1 MRIQA
6 GLGAFKNLQQIRLMR
21 IHDQID
27 RDWTS
32 LVKLHNLPNE
42 TEQLRWARAS
52 EHAAKSLAAAY
63 LSAGAKATRIS
74 LRNLQTSILLS
85 KPLYTFFSDASQKLA
100 SLEIQFDS
108 RPSLDN
114 DLLEL
119 STLFKQGF
127 AAATGLKGLHLGFAR
142 PISTSFGAVFHD
154 VYWSRLLYIG
164 IGPWHLTSED
174 ITTFLL
180 RHRRT
185 LKCVRLRGVLLM
197 DGSQWIDVLRVLRR
211 DLKRL
216 KWVSLRSVGYSN
228 DIPIHHYHQGEDES
242 DGDDID
248 MDGDSH
254 SSTEDVIE
262 EQNESSR
269 EGSATGT
276 QSETDEDDG
285 EPVQGESRHASDDD
299 DSESEVVN
307 SFALDD
313 RLMLSH
319 ITSIPDAIPRVPRCN
334 CDSGFAWEDLKSDNL
349 QTPQRKLTKW
359 WESWAIKGCS
369 HDPN

>member
-1 MRIQA
+1 MRV
-6 GLGAFKNLQQIRLMR
+6 
-21 IHDQID
+21 HDQID

-32 LVKLHNLPNE
+32 LVRAHNLPNE
-42 TEQLRWARAS
+42 TDQLRWARAS
-52 EHAAKSLAAAY
+52 EHAAKSLATAY

-74 LRNLQTSILLS
+74 LRNLQTSVLLS
-85 KPLYTFFSDASQKLA
+85 KSPYNIFSDVSQNLV
-100 SLEIQFDS
+100 SLEIQFDN

-127 AAATGLKGLHLGFAR
+127 AAAINLKGLHLGFAR

-154 VYWSRLLYIG
+154 VYWSKLLYIG

-174 ITTFLL
+174 ITSFLL

-185 LKCVRLRGVLLM
+185 LKCVRLRGVLLK
-197 DGSQWIDVLRVLRR
+197 DGSQWLDVLRVLRR

-228 DIPIHHYHQGEDES
+228 DIPAHHYHQAEDDSDEDEL
-242 DGDDID
+242 D

-254 SSTEDVIE
+254 SSTENDTEDEDV
-262 EQNESSR
+262 SSS
-269 EGSATGT
+269 EGSTSGT
-276 QSETDEDDG
+276 QNETDESD
-285 EPVQGESRHASDDD
+285 EESVQNEFRHESDDD
-299 DSESEVVN
+299 ESESEAVN
-307 SFALDD
+307 GFALAD
-313 RLMLSH
+313 RLMLRH
-319 ITSIPDAIPRVPRCN
+319 ITSIPDAVPRIPKCN
-334 CDSGFAWEDLKSDNL
+334 CDSGFSWEDLRSDNL
-349 QTPQRKLTKW
+349 QMPARQLTKW
-359 WESWAIKGCS
+359 WESWAIKGCE